1 MTDALSTVT
10 DRRTSRYPANLTP
23 RELVE
28 AQLRAAQCQ
37 LAQARESLIAARRRV
52 VQLEDAVSNWT
63 EFSRMAAVTPPTSN

>member
-1 MTDALSTVT
+1 MSDALSTVT
-10 DRRTSRYPANLTP
+10 DRRTSRYPADLTP

-52 VQLEDAVSNWT
+52 VQLEDAVANWT
-63 EFSRMAAVTPPTSN
+63 EFSRLAAVTPPASN

>member
-1 MTDALSTVT
+1 MNDALSSAT
-10 DRRTSRYPANLTP
+10 DRRTFRSPANLTP

-52 VQLEDAVSNWT
+52 VQLEDAVTNWT
-63 EFSRMAAVTPPTSN
+63 EFSRLASVTPPASN